1 MNSPCIFSLARLYFF
16 ACLPYWEITNVILQ
30 LNLFGIVFE
39 VTFCKVL
46 SFNLSI
52 RIWKIITEMSHWATA
67 QGKIVLWWNASFH
80 YWSSSSWKPVVISA
94 FKANFPGCMSHSQA
108 TIFDDKCDFESK
120 LCYFLTSMCL
130 CLFHSTAI
138 LFWFL
143 WHK

>member
-1 MNSPCIFSLARLYFF
+1 MH
-16 ACLPYWEITNVILQ
+16 
-30 LNLFGIVFE
+30 LFTCKIVFFCLLAILGNHQCNITIE
-39 VTFCKVL
+39 LIWNCFRSCFCKVL